1 MLTFNIHKA
10 IKIIDEGINVILI
23 MMNPIQVIIHM
34 Q

>member
-10 IKIIDEGINVILI
+10 IKIIDERINVILI